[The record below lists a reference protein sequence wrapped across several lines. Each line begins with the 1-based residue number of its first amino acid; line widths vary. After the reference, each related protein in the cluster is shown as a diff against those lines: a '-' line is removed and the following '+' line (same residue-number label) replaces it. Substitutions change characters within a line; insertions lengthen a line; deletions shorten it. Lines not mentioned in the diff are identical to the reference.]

1 MNLSHYKHLPSRL
14 QMDTER
20 RDYNQVEEED
30 DYDLGISN
38 NGGKRKLK
46 RLAKREARSDNDD
59 NMADLQDE
67 S

>member
-1 MNLSHYKHLPSRL
+1 
-14 QMDTER
+14 MDTER

-59 NMADLQDE
+59 NMVDLQDE